1 MKSVESR
8 ENSKIEDQWDLTS
21 LFRDE
26 TEFET
31 ILNSFLS
38 IPSDKRWE
46 KIVQLKDEITKNVE
60 NVKKAL
66 ELYFSIDNQLARLY
80 TYASLKHDEDLN
92 NDIWKNFHQKVT
104 FVYQDFFQSSAWIEP
119 LLLSIDQKKLEQFI
133 SHETLKE
140 YDFYLQTLLNKK
152 KYTLSAEKEE
162 LISLTA
168 QAMAAPQKTFSLL
181 NGVDLDFEKVL
192 DSKGAEHDLTHGTYR
207 LFQRGQ
213 DRTLRQNSFI
223 NLHGKFFKFQNTLA
237 ELLMGH
243 VQQHIFDI
251 KARGYDSSLMAAL
264 HPKNIPTK
272 VYHNLIKTVKD
283 KASVMHDY
291 IQVRKNLLGLD
302 KIHVYDLQLPPCQT
316 EQSEIPYDQAVE
328 WIIESVAPLGEEYQ
342 SILAKGLKEQRWV
355 DRYENLNK
363 RSGAYSSGCYGAHPY
378 ILMNY
383 KGTINDVFT
392 LAHEAGHSM
401 HTYLS
406 NKNQSYC
413 YSRYPIFVAEVASI
427 FNESLLMDYLLKKD
441 QNEDF
446 QLMLLHERIEE
457 LRATLFRQT
466 MFAEFEWFMH
476 DSLEQE
482 KPLTATA
489 INDYYYQLNRDYY
502 GPHIELD
509 KEVSIEWARVPHFY
523 SNFYVYQYATGISAA
538 LTLAKR
544 VLNKEEG
551 AKDSYLKFLQ
561 QGGHAYPI
569 DLLKIAGIDMAS
581 SEPIE
586 TALEVFKGLVDK
598 LKQIKPETAASN
610 D

>member
-1 MKSVESR
+1 MKSVGSR
-8 ENSKIEDQWDLTS
+8 KNLKIEDQWDLTS
-21 LFRDE
+21 LFEDEKKFE
-26 TEFET
+26 TE
-31 ILNSFLS
+31 INSFLKLS
-38 IPSDKRWE
+38 SDKRWE
-46 KIVQLKDEITKNVE
+46 KLVQLKDKITENVE
-60 NVKKAL
+60 NVKNAL
-66 ELYFSIDNQLARLY
+66 DLYFSVDNQLARLY

-92 NDIWKNFHQKVT
+92 NDIWKNFHQQVT
-104 FVYQDFFQSSAWIEP
+104 FVYQDFFQNSAWIEP
-119 LLLSIDQKKLEQFI
+119 MLLSIEQKKLEQFI
-133 SHETLKE
+133 GHETLEK

-168 QAMAAPQKTFSLL
+168 LPMAAPQKTFGLL
-181 NGVDLDFEKVL
+181 NGVDLDFENVL
-192 DSKGAEHDLTHGTYR
+192 DSEGKEHELTHGTYR
-207 LFQRGQ
+207 LFQRGH
-213 DRTLRQNSFI
+213 DRSLRQNSFI
-223 NLHGKFFKFQNTLA
+223 NLHNKFFKFQNTFA

-243 VQQHIFDI
+243 VQQHIFDV
-251 KARGYDSSLMAAL
+251 KARGYESSLMAAL
-264 HPKNIPTK
+264 HPKNISTE

-291 IQVRKNLLGLD
+291 ILARKNLLGLE
-302 KIHVYDLQLPPCQT
+302 KIHVYDLQIPPCQT
-316 EQSEIPYDQAVE
+316 QQSEIPYDQAVE

-342 SILAKGLKEQRWV
+342 CTLAKGLKEQRWV

-363 RSGAYSSGCYGAHPY
+363 RSGAYSSGCYDAHPY

-401 HTYLS
+401 HTFLS
-406 NKNQSYC
+406 NKNQPYC
-413 YSRYPIFVAEVASI
+413 YSRYPIFVAEVAST

-441 QNEDF
+441 QDDNF

-476 DSLEQE
+476 NSLELE
-482 KPLTATA
+482 KPLTAAA
-489 INDYYYQLNRDYY
+489 INDYYFQLNRDYY

-544 VLNKEEG
+544 VLNKEQG
-551 AKDSYLKFLQ
+551 AKDSYLNFLQ
-561 QGGHAYPI
+561 HGGHAYPI

-586 TALEVFKGLVDK
+586 TALEVFKGLVEK
-598 LKQIKPETAASN
+598 LKGIKSEPATSN